1 MAKRQFH
8 LSKEEIEAIRQREHE
23 TDDPQELKRL
33 QAVRTYGSQVP
44 IHQITAVV
52 GCSQDRVRHWSHRYK
67 QDGLDGMRSQWST
80 QNAAK
85 LTVDQKVEIKQRL
98 HAHAPDEVLS
108 AKVRISQGE
117 FWTVSD
123 LQVAV
128 KQWYG
133 VVYQD
138 RDSYRRLLH
147 SCDFTYQRTEA
158 VYRSQANEHKRA
170 AFEQQ
175 LKKKSLDS

>member
-1 MAKRQFH
+1 VVNPKRGQVD
-8 LSKEEIEAIRQREHE
+8 SRPESRN
-23 TDDPQELKRL
+23 
-33 QAVRTYGSQVP
+33 QAAP
-44 IHQITAVV
+44 
-52 GCSQDRVRHWSHRYK
+52 
-67 QDGLDGMRSQWST
+67 
-80 QNAAK
+80 
-85 LTVDQKVEIKQRL
+85 
-98 HAHAPDEVLS
+98 APDEVLS